1 MLMVQTPFRLTFFGG
16 GTDMPKYYDQ
26 YGGKVLNATFD
37 KYCYHTIRYFPQFFD
52 WKNQFT
58 YSKIERFNDACEV
71 EHPAV
76 RETLKYLDM
85 EKIQITYDADLPARS
100 GLGSSSSF
108 MVGLLN
114 GLHSL
119 KGEFVDKMTL
129 AKEAIYV
136 ERTLCKE
143 EGGVQDQLAA
153 AFGGLNHMEFNS
165 DGMTVT
171 PLIVKKE
178 RKQDLNSHLLM
189 LFTGFVR
196 YSGDTLAEQIRN
208 TEMNISELNELSS
221 LVDEGEKILVG
232 NGDICDF
239 GRLLDHS
246 WNIKKTLSTKVSN
259 VEIDEI
265 YSTAMKNGAIGGKLM
280 GAGAGGFM
288 LLFAKPENHESIK
301 KSLNGLLSIPFEFE
315 NSGTKVVYYKP

>member
-1 MLMVQTPFRLTFFGG
+1 MLIVQTPFRLTFFGG
-16 GTDMPKYYDQ
+16 GTDMPKYYEQ
-26 YGGKVLNATFD
+26 HGGKVLNATFD

-58 YSKIERFNDACEV
+58 YSKIERFDSADEV

-76 RETLKYLDM
+76 REALKHLDM
-85 EKIQITYDADLPARS
+85 KEIQITYDADLPARS
-100 GLGSSSSF
+100 GLGSSSSN

-119 KGEFVDKMTL
+119 RGEFVDKMTL
-129 AKEAIYV
+129 AKEAVYV
-136 ERTLCKE
+136 ERTLCNE

-165 DGMTVT
+165 DGITVT
-171 PLIVKKE
+171 PLIVKKQ
-178 RKQDLNSHLLM
+178 RKQQLNDHLLM

-208 TEMNISELNELSS
+208 TEMNISELKEIAS
-221 LVDEGEKILVG
+221 LVDEGEKILLG
-232 NGDICDF
+232 DRDICDF

-246 WNIKKTLSTKVSN
+246 WNIKKTLSSKISN
-259 VEIDEI
+259 SDIDEI
-265 YSTAMKNGAIGGKLM
+265 YATAIKNGALGGKLM

-288 LLFAKPENHESIK
+288 LLFAKPENHEAIK
-301 KSLNGLLSIPFEFE
+301 SALNKFKTIPFEFE